1 MSLMTCLSHR
11 FSACLFGVP
20 QVRCPQQQEAPV
32 SMISSGSEPVYQG
45 SLVVYRL
52 WYNGARLSAVQV
64 YPGAHRRRL
73 APCPPFSVER
83 SNAT

>member
-1 MSLMTCLSHR
+1 MPPTTCLSHR

-20 QVRCPQQQEAPV
+20 QVRCPQQREAPV
-32 SMISSGSEPVYQG
+32 CMSSSGREPVYQG

-52 WYNGARLSAVQV
+52 WYDGARLSAVQV
-64 YPGAHRRRL
+64 YSGAPHLTL
-73 APCPPFSVER
+73 APYTPFSVER